1 MKNHSKTEVKKGLF
15 ITIEALDFAGKTTQ
29 IEKLKNWF
37 GKMKL
42 DAVFTREPGGTIRGE
57 SIREIILNLD
67 KEKPLNPVTECYL
80 YAAARSILVEELIK
94 PGLTKGEIII
104 SDRFL
109 DSSLAYQGVGRGLG
123 VSFVEKINQAAGV
136 DILPDVTIF
145 LDGDPNNLQ
154 NRIEKEREL
163 DRIEKE
169 GAVFQTLCRKGFYSL
184 IEKDPNR
191 FKVVDASKKPDE
203 VFADIKNVLEP
214 ILVKWQVE
222 NASKNLNKKQNP

>member
-1 MKNHSKTEVKKGLF
+1 MKNHSQTEVKKGLF

-37 GKMKL
+37 EEMKL
-42 DAVFTREPGGTIRGE
+42 DAVFTREPGGTTRGE

-67 KEKPLNPVTECYL
+67 KEKPLNSVTECYL
-80 YAAARSILVEELIK
+80 YASARSIVVEELIK
-94 PGLTKGEIII
+94 PSLTKGEIII

-169 GAVFQTLCRKGFYSL
+169 GSVFQTLCRKGFYSL
-184 IEKDPNR
+184 IKRNPNR

-222 NASKNLNKKQNP
+222 NASKNLNKK